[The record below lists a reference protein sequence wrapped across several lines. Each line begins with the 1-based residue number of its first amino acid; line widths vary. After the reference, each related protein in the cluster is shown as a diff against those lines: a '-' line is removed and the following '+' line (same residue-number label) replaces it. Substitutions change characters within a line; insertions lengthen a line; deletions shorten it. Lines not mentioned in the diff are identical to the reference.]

1 MAFMSSSLPNLPNNV
16 ADCHVMIR
24 DLQEKLQAAC
34 NGEEVTLVSK
44 GADDETQRLRQHVA
58 QLQETIT
65 EQAQTIERL
74 QEDNKL
80 LLRALF
86 GSRRERFT
94 ADDPEQLLLFAAA
107 TLEPAASDDS
117 EEEQDKPQPPKKRRG
132 KGRQKRVFSEF
143 LPREQERLGLKD
155 DEIPEEMR
163 DNPKARRFFKKI
175 GERLELIPMQIKIVE
190 QYQEVIALD
199 QEDGTTSFATAWRP
213 PSLFTTFASP
223 SLLAYLTASRFADH
237 LPYYRTEDI
246 LGRVGLHLDRSTQT
260 RWMSQIAKAVTPLI
274 DLMWREALLS
284 GVLAVD
290 ETPVKELAPGGCL
303 TGYLWTGVGD
313 PGHPYD
319 CFFYT
324 SDRRSVGPETFLEGY
339 RGYLLSDAYV
349 AYERIGRLWPG
360 VFKCSCWV
368 HARRKF
374 EACHILGATDATTTA
389 MAYFR
394 RLFDIEE
401 LCREMSDEDR
411 LDVRQKHSRPLVE
424 SLYDWMV
431 QQSVGLLPKSKLLG
445 AINYMLKRWDSFT
458 RFLESGAIPMDSNLA
473 ERSLKYPILGR
484 KAWLF
489 VGNPEAGETAA
500 KLFTLTKSCNRHR
513 IDPFAYLQDV
523 YTRLPMMSEAELPSL
538 LPDNWIAD
546 HPQHLMDKRV
556 QEAIDRAR
564 RTREQRAWRRSLRAG

>member
-1 MAFMSSSLPNLPNNV
+1 MSASLPNLPNNV

-24 DLQEKLQAAC
+24 DLKEKLQAAC
-34 NGEEVTLVSK
+34 KGEEVTVVSK
-44 GADDETQRLRQHVA
+44 GADDEVQRLRQHVA
-58 QLQETIT
+58 KLQETIA
-65 EQAQTIERL
+65 EQAETIEKL
-74 QEDNKL
+74 QEDCKL
-80 LLRALF
+80 LRRTLF

-94 ADDPEQLLLFAAA
+94 ADDPRQLLLFDAV
-107 TLEPAASDDS
+107 TLEPAPSNDNGEGNDT
-117 EEEQDKPQPPKKRRG
+117 EEGQDQPPPKKKRRG

-143 LPREQERLGLKD
+143 LPREQERLELKD
-155 DEIPEEMR
+155 DEIPEQMR

-175 GERLELIPMQIKIVE
+175 GERVELIPMEIKIVE
-190 QYQEVIALD
+190 QYQEVITLD
-199 QEDGTTSFATAWRP
+199 QEDGTTSFATARRP

-237 LPYYRTEDI
+237 LPYYRIEDI
-246 LGRVGLHLDRSTQT
+246 LSRVGLHLDRSTQT
-260 RWMSQIAKAVTPLI
+260 RWMNQIGKAVTPLI
-274 DLMWREALLS
+274 DLMRREALL
-284 GVLAVD
+284 
-290 ETPVKELAPGGCL
+290 
-303 TGYLWTGVGD
+303 
-313 PGHPYD
+313 YD

-324 SDRRSVGPETFLEGY
+324 SNRRSVGPETFLEGY
-339 RGYLLSDAYV
+339 QGYLLSDAYV
-349 AYERIGRLWPG
+349 GYERIGRLWPG
-360 VFKCSCWV
+360 VFSSSCWV

-374 EACHILGATDATTTA
+374 EACHILGPTDATTTA

-401 LCREMSDEDR
+401 LCQEMNEEER
-411 LDVRQKHSRPLVE
+411 VGVRQKHSRPLVE

-431 QQSVGLLPKSKLLG
+431 LQSMGLLPKSKLLG

-513 IDPFAYLQDV
+513 INPLAYLQDV
-523 YTRLPMMSEAELPSL
+523 YTRLPMLSEVELPSL
-538 LPDNWIAD
+538 LPDNWIKD

>member
-1 MAFMSSSLPNLPNNV
+1 MSSSLPNLPNNV

-24 DLQEKLQAAC
+24 DLQEQLQAAC
-34 NGEEVTLVSK
+34 NGAEVTLVSK

-58 QLQETIT
+58 KLQETIA
-65 EQAQTIERL
+65 EQAETIARL
-74 QEDNKL
+74 QDDNKL
-80 LLRALF
+80 LQRALF
-86 GSRRERFT
+86 GPRRERFT
-94 ADDPEQLLLFAAA
+94 ADDPKQLLLFAAA
-107 TLEPAASDDS
+107 TLEPAASGDS
-117 EEEQDKPQPPKKRRG
+117 EPGQDEPQPPKKRRG
-132 KGRQKRVFSEF
+132 KGRQRRVFSEF
-143 LPREQERLGLKD
+143 LPREQERLELKD
-155 DEIPEEMR
+155 DEIPEPMR

-175 GERLELIPMQIKIVE
+175 GERVELIPMQIKIVE
-190 QYQEVIALD
+190 QYQEVITLD

-237 LPYYRTEDI
+237 LPYYRIEDI

-260 RWMSQIAKAVTPLI
+260 RWMNQIGKAVAPLI
-274 DLMWREALLS
+274 DLMRREALRS

-303 TGYLWTGVGD
+303 TGYLWTAVGD
-313 PGHPYD
+313 AGHPYD

-339 RGYLLSDAYV
+339 QGYLLSDAYV
-349 AYERIGRLWPG
+349 GYERIGRLWPG
-360 VFKCSCWV
+360 VFNSSCWV

-374 EACHILGATDATTTA
+374 EASHILGSTDATTTA

-401 LCREMSDEDR
+401 LCREMNDEER
-411 LDVRQKHSRPLVE
+411 LGVRQQQARPLVE
-424 SLYDWMV
+424 SLYDWMM
-431 QQSVGLLPKSKLLG
+431 QQAVGLLPKSKLRG
-445 AINYMLKRWDSFT
+445 AINYMVKRWDSFT

-513 IDPFAYLQDV
+513 IDPFVYLQDI
-523 YTRLPMMSEAELPSL
+523 YTRLPLMTAAELPSL
-538 LPDNWIAD
+538 LPDNWIKD
-546 HPQHLMDKRV
+546 HPQHLIDKRV

-564 RTREQRAWRRSLRAG
+564 RTREQRAWRRSLRTG